1 MSELPTDTSSTPSE
15 EEASYTYTEAP
26 DAAQRILVCV
36 AWPYARSS
44 THVGQIVGSFLPGDI
59 VARYHRLAGHEVLM
73 VSGSDAHGTPITVDA
88 DREGIT
94 PAELVARFHAQIVE
108 TLALLGISFDN
119 YTITTTDNHYRVTQ
133 EVFLRLLEH
142 GYLFKDTMESPYC
155 PTDRR
160 YLPDRYVLGT
170 CPYCGFNDARGDQCD
185 NCGRTLDPT
194 QLIEPRCRICG
205 SVTSAIEIRETE
217 HFFLDLP
224 KLEPELLAWL
234 SHDKEHWRPAVLNF
248 ALNWIKE
255 GLRPRAIT
263 RDLDWG
269 VPIPL
274 PGYDSKRIYV
284 WFDAVI
290 GYYSASIEWA
300 AKRGEPD
307 AWKKWWAL
315 GPNGEAPSRSYYF
328 VGKDNI
334 PFHAIIWPAMLM
346 GYEGL
351 TLPYD
356 VPATEFMT
364 MGGTKASTSRG
375 NVIWTRDVLDVY
387 GADPLRYYL
396 TSTMPEGRDTDFTYD
411 ELVRRNNDELVA
423 TYGNAAHRVLTFLQR
438 NFGGEVPEPGPLT
451 PADEAMLAE
460 VDRGLAAAAA
470 AIEAIHL
477 RDGLSEAMS
486 VARAANR
493 YLDEQ
498 APWKAI
504 KQDRAAAART
514 VYTMVQTL
522 NALKMLFAPY
532 LPFSSQRLHELL
544 GGEGLVTDCR
554 WRADRVAPD
563 TKLPVP
569 TPLFAKFDPP
579 VAPGLVGE

>member
-1 MSELPTDTSSTPSE
+1 MSEEPTTLSSSPSD
-15 EEASYTYTEAP
+15 EAGSYVYTEEP
-26 DAAQRILVCV
+26 DAAKRILVCV

-59 VARYHRLAGHEVLM
+59 VARYHRLAGHDVLM

-119 YTITTTDNHYRVTQ
+119 YTITTTENHYRVTQ
-133 EVFLRLLEH
+133 EFFLKLLEH

-194 QLIEPRCRICG
+194 QLIDPRCRICG

-224 KLEPELLAWL
+224 KLEPQLLAWL
-234 SHDKEHWRPAVLNF
+234 SHSKEHWRPTVLNF

-274 PGYDSKRIYV
+274 PGYDNKRIYV

-290 GYYSASIEWA
+290 GYFSASIEWA

-307 AWKKWWAL
+307 AWKKWWLL

-334 PFHAIIWPAMLM
+334 PFHAIIWPAMLL

-375 NVIWTRDVLDVY
+375 NVIWTRDVIDVY

-438 NFGGEVPEPGPLT
+438 NFNGEVPEPGALT
-451 PADEAMLAE
+451 PADEGMLAE
-460 VDRGLAAAAA
+460 VERGLAAEAA

-522 NALKMLFAPY
+522 NALKVMFAPY

-544 GGEGLVTDCR
+544 GGQGQVTDCR
-554 WRADRVAPD
+554 WGAERVAAG

-579 VAPGLVGE
+579 VAEAMVGE